1 MPVNLTSKFPQNK
14 INTQDKLRICTG
26 NPGVGVGRMVNYSIH
41 KFVFRMSRGLV
52 GILLEVDHLDIK
64 GFQVN
69 NRKDSWLR
77 D

>member
-1 MPVNLTSKFPQNK
+1 
-14 INTQDKLRICTG
+14 
-26 NPGVGVGRMVNYSIH
+26 MVNYSIH
-41 KFVFRMSRGLV
+41 KLVFRMSRGLV

-69 NRKDSWLR
+69 DRKDSWLR